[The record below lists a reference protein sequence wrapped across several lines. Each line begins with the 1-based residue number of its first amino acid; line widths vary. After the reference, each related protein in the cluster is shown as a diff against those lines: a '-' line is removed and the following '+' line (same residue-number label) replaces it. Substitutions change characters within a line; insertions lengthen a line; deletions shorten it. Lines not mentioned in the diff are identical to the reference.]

1 MGSSSLVS
9 PGRPRAGPA
18 RRAWRGG
25 PVWSVPEGVLD
36 LRSGL
41 LGVALE
47 LLPAALGPQAP
58 VAGQPAD
65 GLLGAA
71 FDYLGLMRNLPG
83 ETHGA
88 ASRRHPAG
96 AGASAGTSAA
106 SPAAGSERV
115 AVACRGAGRRP
126 NRCSPLR
133 RLACGLSGR
142 SSRGTGFA
150 GAPGA

>member
-1 MGSSSLVS
+1 MERDPTPWWYFSFRQCLRRNMTASTMITITTIVPKPINMGSSSLMS
-9 PGRPRAGPA
+9 PGRPRAVPGPA
-18 RRAWRGG
+18 RRGG

-71 FDYLGLMRNLPG
+71 
-83 ETHGA
+83 
-88 ASRRHPAG
+88 
-96 AGASAGTSAA
+96 
-106 SPAAGSERV
+106 
-115 AVACRGAGRRP
+115 
-126 NRCSPLR
+126 
-133 RLACGLSGR
+133 
-142 SSRGTGFA
+142 
-150 GAPGA
+150 